1 MANHGNLTVGKTV
14 DAAVWWF
21 ISMERTCQSQILAN
35 SSGTPIS
42 IDDKS
47 ASFTREHVGTEEGGW
62 LSFQPLY
69 QMITKEQPD
78 LLD

>member
-1 MANHGNLTVGKTV
+1 MLQC
-14 DAAVWWF
+14 WWF

-35 SSGTPIS
+35 LSGRPIS

-47 ASFTREHVGTEEGGW
+47 ALLQENRLEQKKVVGY
-62 LSFQPLY
+62 LFNLY

>member
-1 MANHGNLTVGKTV
+1 MVSLSALSFANLR
-14 DAAVWWF
+14 F
-21 ISMERTCQSQILAN
+21 LS
-35 SSGTPIS
+35 
-42 IDDKS
+42 DDKS
-47 ASFTREHVGTEEGGW
+47 ASFTREQVGTEEGGW